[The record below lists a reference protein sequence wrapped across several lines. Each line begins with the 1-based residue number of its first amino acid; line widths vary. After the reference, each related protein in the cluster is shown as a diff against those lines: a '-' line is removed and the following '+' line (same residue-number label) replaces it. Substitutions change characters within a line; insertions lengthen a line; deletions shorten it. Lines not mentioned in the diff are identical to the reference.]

1 MLSLF
6 VDSIFFFSSEDFASV
21 QIMIKIYSLNFFG
34 MDDKVRKQDRFK
46 DSRKQ
51 GCGSGSAGSVQFFW
65 IRSRIRIR
73 RNFYNMDPAPIAKPT
88 QIIGKSNFFL
98 QKY

>member
-34 MDDKVRKQDRFK
+34 MDDKVRKLDRFK
-46 DSRKQ
+46 DSRNV
-51 GCGSGSAGSVQFFW
+51 A
-65 IRSRIRIR
+65 
-73 RNFYNMDPAPIAKPT
+73 M
-88 QIIGKSNFFL
+88 
-98 QKY
+98 